1 MLAWRERQLPRSR
14 LSERSRSDF
23 IENSGIK
30 EKGAGR
36 PMLPAPSDVVE
47 DDGGLLCSAEVA
59 VVSRDDFVDV
69 ACDALTSEIACSAD
83 GVIVILRFALQS

>member
-1 MLAWRERQLPRSR
+1 MLAWREKLQARSR
-14 LSERSRSDF
+14 QSERCRSDF
-23 IENSGIK
+23 IEDKWRK

-59 VVSRDDFVDV
+59 VVARDDFVDV

>member
-36 PMLPAPSDVVE
+36 PVLPAPSDVVE

-59 VVSRDDFVDV
+59 VVAGDDLVDV

-83 GVIVILRFALQS
+83 GIVVVLRFAL